1 MSAEQATVFVVDD
14 DASVRKALTRLI
26 RSAGWEAKAFASAR
40 EFLDQGPPAGP
51 GCLVLDVRM
60 PGLNGLDLQAEM
72 TARNLQTP
80 IIFLTGHGDVPLSV
94 KAMKGGALDFLTKP
108 FKDKDLLGVIK
119 EALQKDARLQV
130 AQMEKAE
137 IQGRIRSLTPRER
150 EVLFLVVKGK
160 MNKEIA
166 DALGT
171 AERTVKVHRGRVMHK
186 MQVQSVAELVRTVAR
201 VQAEGASPD
210 AGTTKGQ

>member
-1 MSAEQATVFVVDD
+1 MTNEAATVLVVDD

>member
-1 MSAEQATVFVVDD
+1 MSRDAATVLVVDD

-26 RSAGWEAKAFASAR
+26 QSAGLKVKAFASAR
-40 EFLDQGPPAGP
+40 EFLDQAPPEGLA
-51 GCLVLDVRM
+51 CLVLDVRM

-210 AGTTKGQ
+210 AGTTKG